1 METANKTNWVIDPMH
16 SEIHF
21 KVKHLVIAT
30 VTGSFEKF
38 EGSAVTTGDG
48 WNDAQINFTA
58 DVNSINT
65 NVPDRDNHLKS
76 SDFFD
81 ATSFPQLTFK
91 SSSFVNSGGDRF
103 SLTGDLTIRGA
114 TRPVTLKVE
123 RTGEGKDPWGNHR
136 AAFAAHTRLSRK
148 DFGLTYNAA
157 LEAGGVL
164 VGDEVEIEIE
174 IEAIRAPA

>member
-1 METANKTNWVIDPMH
+1 MPATSWTIDTTH
-16 SEIHF
+16 SAVSF
-21 KVKHLVIAT
+21 KVRHMMISKVRGTFGTWQASLAYDPSSPTTARISASLDT
-30 VTGSFEKF
+30 TSIQTGV
-38 EGSAVTTGDG
+38 A
-48 WNDAQINFTA
+48 
-58 DVNSINT
+58 
-65 NVPDRDNHLKS
+65 DRDAHLRS
-76 SDFFD
+76 ADFFNVEE
-81 ATSFPQLTFK
+81 FPKMTFESQSIEPK
-91 SSSFVNSGGDRF
+91 GDD
-103 SLTGDLTIRGA
+103 LLVHGDLTIRGA

>member
-30 VTGSFEKF
+30 VTGNFEKF

-76 SDFFD
+76 PDFFD

-103 SLTGDLTIRGA
+103 SLTGDLTIRGT
-114 TRPVTLKVE
+114 TRQVTLDTEFGGQAVDPYGNTKVGFE
-123 RTGEGKDPWGNHR
+123 LTGKIN
-136 AAFAAHTRLSRK
+136 RK
-148 DFGLTYNAA
+148 EFGLHWNA
-157 LEAGGVL
+157 LTEAGGMV
-164 VGDEVEIEIE
+164 VADEIRLMLNVEL
-174 IEAIRAPA
+174 AKQS